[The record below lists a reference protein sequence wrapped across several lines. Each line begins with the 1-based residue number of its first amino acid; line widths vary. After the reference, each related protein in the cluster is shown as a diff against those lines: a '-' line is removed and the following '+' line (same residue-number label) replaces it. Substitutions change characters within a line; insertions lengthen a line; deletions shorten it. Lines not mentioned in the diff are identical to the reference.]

1 MLPLIRVKTYLGLAH
16 PAYVKTKNNLKTF
29 FRMTMFSTAE
39 VYSPK
44 TLPEA
49 YLRLQELNG
58 RARLL
63 AGGTD
68 LMVQLHDHLGVAP
81 AYLNIWSLNEL
92 RGIEEVDDHLRLGA
106 LTTHTQMI
114 KSPLVKQFCPIL
126 IEAAKTVGGVQIQN
140 RGTLGGN
147 IVNASPAG
155 DTLPILAACEAQLE
169 LGSHRGIRVVAFNE
183 FYTGYRQTILA
194 PDELVV
200 AVRLP
205 KISPNAKLFFQ
216 KVGSRQALVISKV
229 VMAGKAEVDHEKR
242 IRSIGLGLGSVA
254 PIVIRLRKTEALL
267 QNQVLTEALIENARQ
282 TVGQEIKPITDIRST
297 EHYRRTI
304 AGNLVE
310 KFLRLL

>member
-1 MLPLIRVKTYLGLAH
+1 MI
-16 PAYVKTKNNLKTF
+16 
-29 FRMTMFSTAE
+29 STIE

-49 YLRLQELNG
+49 YAYLHQLNG
-58 RARLL
+58 RAKLL

-68 LMVQLHDHLGVAP
+68 LMVQLHDRADVAP

-92 RGIEEVDDHLRLGA
+92 RGIEDAGDHVRIGA
-106 LTTHTQMI
+106 LTTYTQII

-126 IEAAKTVGGVQIQN
+126 IEASKTVGGAQIQN
-140 RGTLGGN
+140 RGTIGGN

-155 DTLPILAACEAQLE
+155 DTLPILAAFEAQLE
-169 LGSHRGIRVVAFNE
+169 LGSHRGIRVVSFNE
-183 FYTGYRQTILA
+183 FYTDYRQTILV

-205 KISPNAKLFFQ
+205 KPESNARLFFQ

-229 VMAGKAEVDHEKR
+229 VMAAKAWVDDEKR
-242 IRSIGLGLGSVA
+242 IRSIQIAVGSVA
-254 PIVIRLRKTEALL
+254 PTVIRLRQTEALL
-267 QNQVLTEALIENARQ
+267 QGRTLTNEFIARARQ
-282 TVGQEIKPITDIRST
+282 TAMQEVKPITDVRST

-304 AGNLVE
+304 AGNLLM

>member
-1 MLPLIRVKTYLGLAH
+1 MISQL
-16 PAYVKTKNNLKTF
+16 
-29 FRMTMFSTAE
+29 E

-68 LMVQLHDHLGVAP
+68 LMVQLHDHIGVAP
-81 AYLNIWSLNEL
+81 AYLNIWGLNEL
-92 RGIEEVDDHLRLGA
+92 RGIAEAGEYLRIGA
-106 LTTHTQMI
+106 LTTYTQII
-114 KSPLVKQFCPIL
+114 KSPLIKQYCPIL
-126 IEAAKTVGGVQIQN
+126 IDAARTVGGTQIQN
-140 RGTLGGN
+140 RGTIGGN

-194 PDELVV
+194 PDELVI
-200 AVRLP
+200 AVRIP
-205 KISPNAKLFFQ
+205 KKSPDEKLFFQ

-229 VMAGKAEVDHEKR
+229 VVGCKAEVDHEKR
-242 IRSIGLGLGSVA
+242 IRSIGFGVGSVA
-254 PIVIRLRKTEALL
+254 STVIRLRQTEALL
-267 QNQVLTEALIENARQ
+267 QNQILTEAIIENARQ
-282 TVGQEIKPITDIRST
+282 IAMQEVKPITDVRST
-297 EHYRRTI
+297 EDYRRKI
-304 AGNLVE
+304 AGNLVT

>member
-1 MLPLIRVKTYLGLAH
+1 MISQLEAH
-16 PAYVKTKNNLKTF
+16 
-29 FRMTMFSTAE
+29 
-39 VYSPK
+39 SPK

-58 RARLL
+58 RVKLL

-68 LMVQLHDHLGVAP
+68 LMVQLHDCVAVAP
-81 AYLNIWSLNEL
+81 AYLNIWGLNEL
-92 RGIEEVDDHLRLGA
+92 RGIAEAGEYLRIGA
-106 LTTHTQMI
+106 LTTYTQMI
-114 KSPLVKQFCPIL
+114 KSPLVKQHCPIL
-126 IEAAKTVGGVQIQN
+126 IDAAKTVGGVQIQN

-155 DTLPILAACEAQLE
+155 DTLPILAACEAKLE
-169 LGSHRGIRVVAFNE
+169 LGSHRGIRLVAFNE

-205 KISPNAKLFFQ
+205 KPSPTAKLFFQ

-229 VMAGKAEVDHEKR
+229 VMAGKAEIDNEKR
-242 IRSIGLGLGSVA
+242 VQSIRLGVGSVA
-254 PIVIRLRKTEALL
+254 PTVIRLRQTEALL
-267 QNQVLTEALIENARQ
+267 QNQILTGALIERVREAA
-282 TVGQEIKPITDIRST
+282 VQEVKPITDVRST
-297 EHYRRTI
+297 EHYRRQI
-304 AGNLVE
+304 AGNLVA